1 MAKYL
6 EPETLAELDEVRKQ
20 IFALRSAAYSKF
32 KIDVLDND
40 TLSALSIY
48 EIVKDYDPNYNINF
62 ARNGEDAVS
71 GGVKIEQKC
80 SRIERK
86 KRSGEYPEAQFQ
98 FHAMGDLEYP
108 RYIMVTRDKDNLAP
122 VKIYD
127 ISQKDNVQLVQEHLL
142 EQRRLW
148 LEKGRRDESK
158 MKRDVI
164 VIGEKVLQQL
174 QGFTRTVIL
183 GCEVLR
189 G

>member
-6 EPETLAELDEVRKQ
+6 DPDTLAELDKVRKQ
-20 IFALRSAAYSKF
+20 IFALRSEAYSKF

-48 EIVKDYDPNYNINF
+48 EIVKDYDPDYNINF

-71 GGVKIEQKC
+71 AGVKIEQKC

-86 KRSGEYPEAQFQ
+86 KRSNEYPAAQFQ
-98 FHAMGDLEYP
+98 FHAMGDLVYP
-108 RYIMVTRDKDNLAP
+108 RYILVTRDKDNLQP
-122 VKIYD
+122 VRVYD
-127 ISQKDNVQLVQEHLL
+127 ISNEYNLGLVQQHLL

-148 LEKGRRDESK
+148 LEKGRMDERK

-164 VIGEKVLQQL
+164 TISEGVLAGL
-174 QGFTRTVIL
+174 KGCVRTVIN